1 MFNFVFAELVFVAVM
16 TTVVIVTWPRV
27 PWTFVQYGSIALI
40 IAAPNVLFPFS
51 RTLWLAV
58 DLLMRPA
65 PHDHKG

>member
-1 MFNFVFAELVFVAVM
+1 
-16 TTVVIVTWPRV
+16 V